1 MIVSLQTMSRSLGL
15 VLACV
20 LLALANEGRA
30 ANLVLPQAKPVKL
43 AGDFKFTEGP
53 AVSANGDGEVDEAET
68 TAWMEFL
75 CEHAISHCNWALN
88 DKVEGA

>member
-30 ANLVLPQAKPVKL
+30 ADLVLPQAKPVKL

-53 AVSANGDGEVDEAET
+53 AVSANGDVYFTDIPNNHH
-68 TAWMEFL
+68 L
-75 CEHAISHCNWALN
+75 
-88 DKVEGA
+88 